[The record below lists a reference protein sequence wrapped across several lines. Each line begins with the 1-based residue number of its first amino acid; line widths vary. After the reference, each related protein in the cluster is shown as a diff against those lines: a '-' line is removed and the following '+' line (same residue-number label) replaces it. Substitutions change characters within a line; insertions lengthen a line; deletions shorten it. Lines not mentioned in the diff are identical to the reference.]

1 MHMSDKESTTEITPE
16 EVEESES
23 ENQTTSENEND
34 ENIGKIV
41 DNIEEL
47 KKLNLE
53 LCNLEDFNIENHS
66 SNNDSSEEGGVPQCV
81 QQ

>member
-1 MHMSDKESTTEITPE
+1 
-16 EVEESES
+16 
-23 ENQTTSENEND
+23 
-34 ENIGKIV
+34 GKIV

-66 SNNDSSEEGGVPQCV
+66 SNNDSEEGGVPQCV